1 MTKLI
6 TDVLKTANTNT
17 LDLTY

>member
-6 TDVLKTANTNT
+6 TDVLKTANINT